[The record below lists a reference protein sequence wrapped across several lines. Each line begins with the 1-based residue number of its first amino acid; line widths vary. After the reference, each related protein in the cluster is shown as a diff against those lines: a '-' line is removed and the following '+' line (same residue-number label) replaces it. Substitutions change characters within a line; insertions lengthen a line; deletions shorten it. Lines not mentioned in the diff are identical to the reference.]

1 MPVLLTLSLSW
12 LLLGILIGLLAYA
25 AKWRPARCGHDG
37 RHNWL
42 ALSIVGALTALLAG
56 WLGVLL
62 LGKFFATPT
71 ALWVTVL
78 AVALLPRVSPPY
90 RGRFIATHR

>member
-25 AKWRPARCGHDG
+25 ANWRPARWP
-37 RHNWL
+37 RHSL
-42 ALSIVGALTALLAG
+42 LILSIVGALTALLAG

-78 AVALLPRVSPPY
+78 VLVLLPRVLRKAP
-90 RGRFIATHR
+90 G

>member
-12 LLLGILIGLLAYA
+12 LFLGMLIGLLAYA
-25 AKWRPARCGHDG
+25 AKWRPTRQD
-37 RHNWL
+37 RHSWL
-42 ALSIVGALTALLAG
+42 ILSIVGALTALLAG

-78 AVALLPRVSPPY
+78 AVLLLPRIPPPY

>member
-12 LLLGILIGLLAYA
+12 LLLGTLIGLLAYA
-25 AKWRPARCGHDG
+25 AKWRPTHWG
-37 RHNWL
+37 RHSL
-42 ALSIVGALTALLAG
+42 LLLCIVGALTALLAG

-78 AVALLPRVSPPY
+78 IVTLLPRVRP
-90 RGRFIATHR
+90 TL